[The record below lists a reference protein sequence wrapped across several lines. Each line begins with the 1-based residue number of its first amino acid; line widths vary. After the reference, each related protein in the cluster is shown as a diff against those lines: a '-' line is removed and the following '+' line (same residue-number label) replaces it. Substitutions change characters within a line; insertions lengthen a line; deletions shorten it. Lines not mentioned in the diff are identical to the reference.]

1 MLDIPPQI
9 PYTGAVG
16 PSHASQKGALMRS
29 NKNTARLSLLAALA
43 LAALL
48 AAGCS
53 SAEPPPAEAP
63 DVSVNPLPT
72 DRAEMQI
79 AAPGGVLPCGL
90 AEVGWGY
97 RVFMLADYP
106 ACIPYVPNVTVLCL
120 DGQAQWS
127 AQNVSGIEVS
137 VDTATVTF
145 EVQQEGLCALFPTA
159 P

>member
-1 MLDIPPQI
+1 
-9 PYTGAVG
+9 
-16 PSHASQKGALMRS
+16 MRD
-29 NKNTARLSLLAALA
+29 NKRATLLILLGSLA

-53 SAEPPPAEAP
+53 SDPPATEAP
-63 DVSVNPLPT
+63 AADVSVNPLPT

-79 AAPGGVLPCGL
+79 PAPGGAMPCGL

-97 RVFMLADYP
+97 RVFMLVDYP
-106 ACIPYVPNVTVLCL
+106 ACIPFVPNVTVLCL

-137 VDTATVTF
+137 VETATVTF